1 MRRLLTTFACLSL
14 LAALVLAPGESS
26 SAPAGAA
33 QAKSKRANV
42 VMIMTDDQTVQDLDT
57 MSQTKRLIGGRGVTF
72 ANSFVSYP
80 LCCPSRATYLSGQ
93 YAHNHGVMG
102 IAPPTGGYGRFDKA
116 NSLPVWMKRAGYNT
130 SHIGK
135 FLNGYG
141 SDTPADVPPGWDEWR
156 GSVDFS
162 TYRMWGYT
170 LNENGV
176 FTTYG
181 SEGVEDPA
189 LYQTD
194 VYRDKALDY
203 IRRRANK
210 RSPFFLSLAFL
221 APHHEIRSD
230 RRRLPARPA
239 PRHLGAAAGAP
250 LPRPPSFD
258 EADLTDKPGFTQR
271 RSPPL
276 TLENIDQITANYRAR
291 QESLLAVDEAVA
303 AIVDQLRSS
312 GVYDNTYIVF
322 TSDNGFLQGEHR
334 VRSGKVLPY
343 DPSSRVPLLISGP
356 GIPRGATSGELAG
369 NIDLAPTL
377 LDIADGRSG
386 KTMDGRSLLP
396 YAFDTDL
403 RSERALLLETGGQRP
418 GRAEPDGGP
427 VAPLR
432 NLLTYKAVR
441 TRDYLYVVYLNGERE
456 LYDMRRDPHQLD
468 SRDAASRY
476 RDTRS
481 ALSRE
486 LQRLDDCRGN
496 VCRADARP
504 IPGRGPKVDGDLG
517 ESQQDPAPAPV
528 APPPAGRR

>member
-1 MRRLLTTFACLSL
+1 MRRLLPPLACLCALAL
-14 LAALVLAPGESS
+14 LALAPGESS
-26 SAPAGAA
+26 SAPGGTA

-42 VMIMTDDQTVQDLDT
+42 VVIMTDDQTVQDLDT
-57 MSQTKRLIGGRGVTF
+57 MTRTRRLIGGRGVTF

-80 LCCPSRATYLSGQ
+80 LCCPSRATFLSGQ

-116 NSLPVWMKRAGYNT
+116 NSLPVWMKRSGYYT

-141 SDTPADVPPGWDEWR
+141 SDTPADVPPGWDEWK
-156 GSVDFS
+156 GSVDPS

-176 FTTYG
+176 FNTYG
-181 SEGVEDPA
+181 SEDIEDPA

-194 VYRDKALDY
+194 VYRAKAVDF

-210 RSPFFLSLAFL
+210 RAPFFLSLAPL

-230 RRRLPARPA
+230 RQRLPARPA
-239 PRHLGAAAGAP
+239 PRHVGAFSEAP

-258 EADLTDKPGFTQR
+258 EADLSDKPGYVQR

-276 TLENIDQITANYRAR
+276 SQENVDQITANYRTR

-303 AIVDQLRSS
+303 GIVGQLRRS
-312 GVYDNTYIVF
+312 GVYKNTYIVF

-334 VRSGKVLPY
+334 VRSGKMLPY
-343 DPSSRVPLLISGP
+343 DPSVRVPLLISGP
-356 GIPRGATSGELAG
+356 GIKRGKTSQELVG

-386 KTMDGRSLLP
+386 KTMDGRSMLP
-396 YAFDTDL
+396 YALDPKL
-403 RSERALLLETGGQRP
+403 RTERVLLMETGGQRP
-418 GRAEPDGGP
+418 GRLEPDQGP

-432 NLLTYKAVR
+432 NILTYSAVR
-441 TRDYLYVVYLNGERE
+441 TEDYLYVAYRNGSRE
-456 LYDMRRDPHQLD
+456 LYDMRRDPHQLN
-468 SRDAASRY
+468 SRHTATRY
-476 RDTRS
+476 RDTRG
-481 ALSRE
+481 ALQRE
-486 LQRLDDCRGN
+486 LRRLVTCRGRS
-496 VCRADARP
+496 CRAEARP
-504 IPGRGPKVDGDLG
+504 IPGRGPKVNGNLG
-517 ESQQDPAPAPV
+517 ESGQDPAPAPP
-528 APPPAGRR
+528 APARRR